1 MRDIIKDVASDI
13 KASKYLV
20 VFTGAGI
27 SVESGIPA
35 YRGEE
40 GLWSKFDPNLYAN
53 ITYFLQ
59 DSSYYWNFFREVRY
73 PMLKKVKPNKAHLAL
88 AELETAGNLKT
99 VITQN
104 IDGLHQEAGSS
115 SVVELHGTTRV
126 IYCLNCSQEYSM
138 DEAFSMLETQI
149 PPLCSEYSMDEAFS
163 MLETQIP
170 PLCSECN
177 GKLRPAVV
185 FFGESLN
192 PQVLRLAFEEAENC
206 DFLLAVGSSLVVH
219 PAADIPRIAKQR
231 GAALAIINKQKTPL
245 DTIADYVIN
254 DEAGKILPRI
264 VQSLKDG

>member
-1 MRDIIKDVASDI
+1 MRDSIKDVASDI
-13 KASKYLV
+13 KASKHLV

-40 GLWSKFDPNLYAN
+40 GLWGKFDPNLYAS

-59 DSSYYWNFFREVRY
+59 DPSYYWNFFREVRY

-138 DEAFSMLETQI
+138 DEAFL
-149 PPLCSEYSMDEAFS
+149 

>member
-1 MRDIIKDVASDI
+1 MRDSIKAVASDI
-13 KASKYLV
+13 KTSKHIV

-35 YRGEE
+35 YRGEN
-40 GLWSKFDPNLYAN
+40 GLWSKYDPNLYAN

-59 DSSYYWNFFREVRY
+59 DPSYYWNFFREVRY

-88 AELETAGNLKT
+88 AELETVGNLKT

-115 SVVELHGTTRV
+115 SVIELHGTTRI
-126 IYCLNCSQEYSM
+126 IYCLNCSQEYCM
-138 DEAFSMLETQI
+138 DEVFSMLEAQI
-149 PPLCSEYSMDEAFS
+149 PPF
-163 MLETQIP
+163 
-170 PLCSECN
+170 CSECK

-185 FFGESLN
+185 FFGESLD
-192 PQVLRLAFEEAENC
+192 PQVLQLAFEEAENC

-231 GAALAIINKQKTPL
+231 GAALAIINKQETPL
-245 DTIADYVIN
+245 DTFADYVIN
-254 DEAGKILPRI
+254 DEAGKILPQI
-264 VQSLKDG
+264 IQSLKDG

>member
-1 MRDIIKDVASDI
+1 MRDSIKAVASDI
-13 KASKYLV
+13 KISKNIV

-27 SVESGIPA
+27 SAESGIPT
-35 YRGEE
+35 YRGKE
-40 GLWSKFDPNLYAN
+40 GLWSKYDPNLYAN

-59 DSSYYWNFFREVRY
+59 DPSYYWNFFREVRY
-73 PMLKKVKPNKAHLAL
+73 PMLKKIKPNKGHLAL
-88 AELETAGNLKT
+88 AELETLGKLKT
-99 VITQN
+99 MITQN

-115 SVVELHGTTRV
+115 SVIELHGTTRI

-138 DEAFSMLETQI
+138 DEAFSMLEAQI
-149 PPLCSEYSMDEAFS
+149 PPV
-163 MLETQIP
+163 
-170 PLCSECN
+170 CSECN

-185 FFGESLN
+185 FFGESLD

-231 GAALAIINKQKTPL
+231 GAALAIINKEKTPL

-254 DEAGKILPRI
+254 DEAGKILPQI
-264 VQSLKDG
+264 IQSLKDG

>member
-1 MRDIIKDVASDI
+1 MRDSIKAVASDI
-13 KASKYLV
+13 KISKNIV

-27 SVESGIPA
+27 SAESGIPT
-35 YRGEE
+35 YRGKE
-40 GLWSKFDPNLYAN
+40 GLWSKYDPNLYAN

-59 DSSYYWNFFREVRY
+59 DPSYYWNFFREVRY
-73 PMLKKVKPNKAHLAL
+73 PMLKKMKPNKGHLAL
-88 AELETAGNLKT
+88 AELETLGKLKT
-99 VITQN
+99 MITQN

-115 SVVELHGTTRV
+115 SVIELHGTTRI

-138 DEAFSMLETQI
+138 DEAFSMLEAQI
-149 PPLCSEYSMDEAFS
+149 PPV
-163 MLETQIP
+163 
-170 PLCSECN
+170 CSECN

-185 FFGESLN
+185 FFGESLD

-231 GAALAIINKQKTPL
+231 GAALAIINKEKTPL

-254 DEAGKILPRI
+254 DEAGKILPQI
-264 VQSLKDG
+264 IQSLKDG

>member
-1 MRDIIKDVASDI
+1 MRDIIKAIASDI
-13 KASKYLV
+13 KTSKHV
-20 VFTGAGI
+20 VIFTGAGI

-35 YRGEE
+35 YRGEK
-40 GLWSKFDPNLYAN
+40 GLWNKYDPNIYAN

-59 DSSYYWNFFREVRY
+59 DPSYYWNFFREVRY

-104 IDGLHQEAGSS
+104 IDGLHQDAGSS
-115 SVVELHGTTRV
+115 SVIELHGTTRT

-138 DEAFSMLETQI
+138 DEVFSMLEAQI
-149 PPLCSEYSMDEAFS
+149 PPLCSK
-163 MLETQIP
+163 
-170 PLCSECN
+170 CK

-192 PQVLRLAFEEAENC
+192 SQILRLAFEEAENC

-219 PAADIPRIAKQR
+219 PAADIPRMAKQR
-231 GAALAIINKQKTPL
+231 GAFLAIINIEKTPL
-245 DTIADYVIN
+245 DTTADYVIN
-254 DEAGKILPRI
+254 DEAGKILPQI
-264 VQSLKDG
+264 VQSLKDD